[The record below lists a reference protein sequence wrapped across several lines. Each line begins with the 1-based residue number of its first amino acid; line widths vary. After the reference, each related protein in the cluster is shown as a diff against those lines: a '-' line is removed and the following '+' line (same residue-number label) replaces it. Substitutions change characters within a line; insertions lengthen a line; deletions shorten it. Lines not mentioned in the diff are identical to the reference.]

1 MNSGIGEALHEERRR
16 RGLDLDEVE
25 AATKIRVRYL
35 RALEDED
42 WDVLP
47 GGAYTRS
54 FIRTYATH
62 LGLDGERLA
71 DQYRRAHE
79 ETEERYPRLDP
90 VRPPRR
96 PGRDRGPLGGRGGPR
111 PALLAGGLVV
121 LVVAALIGL
130 GLLTGS
136 DDDPEPASGGAAQR
150 GAQGGPGA
158 DARQTGPPRAILRVR
173 ATGPV
178 WVCLMDARGRAL
190 LDGVTLAAGAEEGP
204 FESGRF
210 TVAFGNGAF
219 EMQINGRQAATDDA
233 PNPVG
238 YRIGRRGGLA
248 ELPEGRRPD
257 CA

>member
-1 MNSGIGEALHEERRR
+1 MNGEIGEALHSERRR
-16 RGLDLDEVE
+16 QGLDLDEIE
-25 AATKIRVRYL
+25 TATKIRGRYL

-42 WDVLP
+42 WEALP

-54 FIRTYATH
+54 FIRTYAAH

-71 DQYRRAHE
+71 DDYRRLHE

-96 PGRDRGPLGGRGGPR
+96 PNRDQGPLVGSRGPR
-111 PALLAGGLVV
+111 PALIAGGLVV
-121 LVVAALIGL
+121 LLVAGLIGL
-130 GLLTGS
+130 GLLTGEEG
-136 DDDPEPASGGAAQR
+136 DEPAGRDSPEERAG
-150 GAQGGPGA
+150 GAQGPGEQ
-158 DARQTGPPRAILRVR
+158 RQGPPRATLTVR
-173 ATGPV
+173 ATAPV
-178 WVCLMDARGRAL
+178 WVCLIDARNRAL
-190 LDGVTLAAGAEEGP
+190 LDGVTLATGAEEGP

-210 TVAFGNGAF
+210 TVAFGNGGF
-219 EMQINGRQAATDDA
+219 EMLINGKPAQTQSD

>member
-1 MNSGIGEALHEERRR
+1 MNSGIGEALHSERRR
-16 RGLDLDEVE
+16 RGLDLDEIE
-25 AATKIRVRYL
+25 AETKIRGRYL

-71 DQYRRAHE
+71 DDYRRLHE

-90 VRPPRR
+90 VRPSRR
-96 PGRDRGPLGGRGGPR
+96 PGRDRGPLDTGGGPR
-111 PALLAGGLVV
+111 PALVAGGLV
-121 LVVAALIGL
+121 LLLVAALIGL
-130 GLLTGS
+130 GLLTGG
-136 DDDPEPASGGAAQR
+136 DDEGEPAAGGTQERASGQNGEQ
-150 GAQGGPGA
+150 QP
-158 DARQTGPPRAILRVR
+158 QEPPRATLTLR
-173 ATGPV
+173 ATAPV
-178 WVCLMDARGRAL
+178 WVCLIDARNRAL
-190 LDGVTLAAGAEEGP
+190 LDGVTLAPGAEEGP

-210 TVAFGNGAF
+210 IVAFGNGAF
-219 EMQINGRQAATDDA
+219 EMVINGKRAQTQTD

-248 ELPEGRRPD
+248 ELPEGQRPD
-257 CA
+257 CT

>member
-1 MNSGIGEALHEERRR
+1 MNSGIGEALHSERRR
-16 RGLDLDEVE
+16 RGLDLDEIE
-25 AATKIRVRYL
+25 AATKIRGRYL

-71 DQYRRAHE
+71 DEYRREHE

-96 PGRDRGPLGGRGGPR
+96 PGRDRGPLVTGGGPR
-111 PALLAGGLVV
+111 PALVAGGLVV
-121 LVVAALIGL
+121 LLVAALIGL
-130 GLLTGS
+130 GLLTGG
-136 DDDPEPASGGAAQR
+136 DDEGDPAAERSEEPAKG
-150 GAQGGPGA
+150 QGG
-158 DARQTGPPRAILRVR
+158 RQQPQGPPRATLTLR
-173 ATGPV
+173 ATAPV
-178 WVCLMDARGRAL
+178 WVCLIDARDRTL
-190 LDGVTLAAGAEEGP
+190 LDGVTMAPGAEEGP

-210 TVAFGNGAF
+210 IVAFGNGAF
-219 EMQINGRQAATDDA
+219 EMVINGKRAQTQTD

-238 YRIGRRGGLA
+238 YRIGQRGGLA
-248 ELPEGRRPD
+248 ELPEGQRPD

>member
-1 MNSGIGEALHEERRR
+1 MNSGIGEALHSERRR
-16 RGLDLDEVE
+16 LGLDLDEIE
-25 AATKIRVRYL
+25 AATKIRSRYL

-42 WDVLP
+42 WDTLP

-54 FIRTYATH
+54 FIRTYASY

-71 DQYRRAHE
+71 DEYRRLHE

-96 PGRDRGPLGGRGGPR
+96 PGRDRGPLTTSGGGPR
-111 PALLAGGLVV
+111 PALVAGGLVIL
-121 LVVAALIGL
+121 LVAILIGI
-130 GLLTGS
+130 GLLSGG
-136 DDDPEPASGGAAQR
+136 DDEGEPAASGGQQNA
-150 GAQGGPGA
+150 GGQGEQQQP
-158 DARQTGPPRAILRVR
+158 QEPPRAKLEIR
-173 ATGPV
+173 ATAPV
-178 WVCLMDARGRAL
+178 WVCLIDARNRAL
-190 LDGVTLAAGAEEGP
+190 LNGVILATGAEEGP

-210 TVAFGNGAF
+210 VVAFGNGSF
-219 EMQINGRQAATDDA
+219 EMTINGKRAQTQTE

-248 ELPEGRRPD
+248 ELPEGQRPD

>member
-1 MNSGIGEALHEERRR
+1 MNSGIGEALHSERRR
-16 RGLDLDEVE
+16 QGLDLDEIE
-25 AATKIRVRYL
+25 AATKIRGRYL

-42 WDVLP
+42 WDALP

-54 FIRTYATH
+54 FIRTYAGH

-71 DQYRRAHE
+71 DDYRRVHE

-96 PGRDRGPLGGRGGPR
+96 PGRDRGPLNTGGGPR
-111 PALLAGGLVV
+111 PALIGGGLV
-121 LVVAALIGL
+121 LLLVAALIGI
-130 GLLTGS
+130 GLLAGE
-136 DDDPEPASGGAAQR
+136 DDEGEPGPSANQQRASGQNR
-150 GAQGGPGA
+150 PQEP
-158 DARQTGPPRAILRVR
+158 QGPPRTRLVVR
-173 ATGPV
+173 ATAPV
-178 WVCLMDARGRAL
+178 WVCLIDARNRAL
-190 LDGVTLAAGAEEGP
+190 LDGVTLATGDEEGP

-210 TVAFGNGAF
+210 VVAFGNGAF
-219 EMQINGRQAATDDA
+219 EMTINGKRAQTETD

-248 ELPEGRRPD
+248 ELPEGQRPD